1 MPRENSIKRH
11 KEMDVKNFGTIAI
24 CGITGYEVRVGENN
38 CLCQCLNCDGCN
50 ENNKLPCKWRYVLET
65 NPCDDQDITAI
76 MCNACR
82 NATQNKR

>member
-1 MPRENSIKRH
+1 MRRGNCIKGR
-11 KEMDVKNFGTIAI
+11 KMDAKDYGKNAI

-65 NPCDDQDITAI
+65 NPYDDQDITAI